1 MMAVYFIVK
10 IELKD
15 PEKYKDYLAVVPKII
30 ENYGG
35 KAIVRGGKT
44 ETLEREPENRRMVIL
59 EFPSQVKAEEFY
71 YSKAYQDA
79 KKLRENIA
87 TGQLVLVEGID

>member
-1 MMAVYFIVK
+1 MMAVYFMAK
-10 IELKD
+10 IEIKD

-35 KAIVRGGKT
+35 KAIVKGGKT
-44 ETLEREPENRRMVIL
+44 ETLEGEPENRRIVIL
-59 EFPSQVKAEEFY
+59 EFPSRAKAKEFY
-71 YSKAYQDA
+71 YSKAYQEA